1 MSDPITPTA
10 IAVRTALT
18 HASISALGV
27 PATQIYSF
35 LAPSNRVWPYILLEC
50 LDAPEEDR
58 TFGGRTW
65 TRQWWKVSVVTE
77 EDAELALQISG
88 AVNALLDNAE
98 FAIAGYR
105 NLCCL
110 RIRPLAPRPVEG
122 TDQVVRYHA
131 GGEYTIGVGEP
142 A

>member
-1 MSDPITPTA
+1 MSDPITPAAVALRNRLDDPT
-10 IAVRTALT
+10 IA
-18 HASISALGV
+18 ALGV
-27 PATQIYSF
+27 ELESIYSF
-35 LAPSNRVWPYILLEC
+35 GVPEDRTWPYILLEC

-65 TRQWWKVSVVTE
+65 TRQWWKVSVVVQ
-77 EDAELALQISG
+77 EDAELALEIS
-88 AVNALLDNAE
+88 AAIDALLEDAD

-110 RIRPLAPRPVEG
+110 RIRPLAPRPVLG
-122 TDQVVRYHA
+122 TDSVVRYHA
-131 GGEYTIGVGEP
+131 GGEYTLGVGEP